1 MDNIQLNS
9 EEIIFGLD
17 IGTRTVIGLVG
28 YKREETFYVLASKMI
43 EHESRAM
50 IDGQIHDIGKVA
62 KIASQV
68 KKELENI
75 TGYTFKKVAIAA
87 AGRSLKTYN
96 VSVAQQLD
104 SKSDVLIDVDTI
116 KSLEVEGLN
125 KAQAELLKELNEDEK
140 YFCVGYSI
148 INYYLNGLVIS
159 NLEGHKGRKIAA
171 DVLATFLPQIVVDSL
186 YAVVE
191 RIGLEVASMTLEPI
205 AAINVV
211 IPENLRLLNL
221 ALVDV
226 GAGTSDIAVTKEGS
240 VSAYGMIP
248 LAGDEITEQLV
259 HNYLIDFQTAETVKQ
274 QIQIADEI
282 EFLDI
287 LGIPHKATK
296 QELLNVIE
304 PVVERLS
311 SEVAAKI
318 CSVNG
323 GKSPSAV
330 FCVGGGSQISGF
342 IEKLSTKLEIPKE
355 RVALRGSEALAKI
368 VYNNDQ
374 KLMGPMYVTPVG
386 ICITSALD
394 KGYDFIYVSV
404 NGEIVEL
411 MKSKELTI
419 LDAAIT
425 QGFNHTNLINR
436 KGNNLL
442 FRLNGTI
449 KKVKGD
455 FGTPAELYLNDEI
468 ASLDSTIKEDDKIK
482 IIKAVNG
489 KDAEAFIKD
498 FINESTKKTVFL
510 NGTSMELSTFAIING
525 QRVSIDTQIH
535 NDDEVYTFKFDTIKD
550 LCNFAEIDLKDTQIY
565 LNDVLC
571 SEQTQISNNDRINI
585 KSKLSLKNT
594 IENIQAQKE
603 VEKPIEVEINSNLKK
618 DLQTNSQLDLKLNS
632 QPSLQ
637 PNLQPEQ
644 NINNL
649 DSPDI
654 QVIVN
659 GKPVTLTGNKK
670 SYIFVDIFNYID
682 FDLSKPRGLI
692 TLKLNGKKANYT
704 DVIKS
709 GDYIEISWEKII

>member
-565 LNDVLC
+565 LNDILC

-603 VEKPIEVEINSNLKK
+603 VEKPIELEINSNLKK
-618 DLQTNSQLDLKLNS
+618 DLQTSSQLDLKLNS

-637 PNLQPEQ
+637 PNSQPEQ
-644 NINNL
+644 NINNF

-692 TLKLNGKKANYT
+692 TLKLNGRKANYT

>member
-510 NGTSMELSTFAIING
+510 NGTPMELSTFAIING
-525 QRVSIDTQIH
+525 QRVSIDTQIN

-550 LCNFAEIDLKDTQIY
+550 LCNFAEIDLKDTEIY

-603 VEKPIEVEINSNLKK
+603 VEKPIEIEINSNLKK
-618 DLQTNSQLDLKLNS
+618 DLQTSSQLDLKLNS

-637 PNLQPEQ
+637 PNSQPEQ

>member
-603 VEKPIEVEINSNLKK
+603 VEKPIEIEINSNLKK
-618 DLQTNSQLDLKLNS
+618 DLQTSSQLDLKLNS

-637 PNLQPEQ
+637 PNSQPEQ

-692 TLKLNGKKANYT
+692 TLKLNGRKANYT

>member
-510 NGTSMELSTFAIING
+510 NGTPMELSTFAIING

-565 LNDVLC
+565 LNDILC

-618 DLQTNSQLDLKLNS
+618 DLKTSSQLDLKLNS

-637 PNLQPEQ
+637 PNSQPEQ
-644 NINNL
+644 NINNF

-692 TLKLNGKKANYT
+692 TLKLNGRKANYT

>member
-510 NGTSMELSTFAIING
+510 NGTPMELSTFAIING

-637 PNLQPEQ
+637 PNSQPEQ
-644 NINNL
+644 NINNF

-692 TLKLNGKKANYT
+692 TLKLNGRKANYT

>member
-510 NGTSMELSTFAIING
+510 NGTPMELSTFAIING

-618 DLQTNSQLDLKLNS
+618 DLQTSSQLGLKLNS

-637 PNLQPEQ
+637 PNSQPEQ

-692 TLKLNGKKANYT
+692 TLKLNGRKANYT